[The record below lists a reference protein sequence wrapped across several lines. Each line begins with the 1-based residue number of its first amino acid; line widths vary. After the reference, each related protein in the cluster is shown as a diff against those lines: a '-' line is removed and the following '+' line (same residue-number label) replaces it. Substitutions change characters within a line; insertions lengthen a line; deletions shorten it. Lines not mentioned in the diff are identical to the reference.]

1 MPASLP
7 VHMLWISDSLS
18 RLARLSLASFL
29 ARGFTVTLWT
39 YDPRALAGCG
49 AVLRDAAEI
58 APRAGDMAALSSLI
72 RYKLMAEQGGL
83 WSDMDVVALA
93 EHPALPA
100 GPFVASEKRRPFR
113 HKEASA
119 TGDRLTQV
127 TNCFM
132 ANPAPR
138 AGDLWHRAHDA
149 VASLAPD
156 DRPWEST
163 GPHLLSRLMLEAPDP
178 AITILPPEAVDPVAW
193 WNVPAYFLEARD
205 PPPSPFMHM
214 YQSIWA
220 KRGVDAEAPFPAGS
234 LADRLWRAY
243 GL

>member
-1 MPASLP
+1 
-7 VHMLWISDSLS
+7 MLWISGELS

-39 YDPRALAGCG
+39 YDRPALAGSG

-58 APRAGDMAALSSLI
+58 APSAGDMAALSSLI
-72 RYKLMAEQGGL
+72 RYKLLATQGGI
-83 WSDMDVVALA
+83 WSDMDIAPCRYPDLPGRPLRRLRKA
-93 EHPALPA
+93 PA
-100 GPFVASEKRRPFR
+100 FRHREKRYRR
-113 HKEASA
+113 QAHL
-119 TGDRLTQV
+119 GDQLL
-127 TNCFM
+127 M

-138 AGDLWHRAHDA
+138 PGDLWHRAHDA
-149 VASLAPD
+149 VAALPAD

-178 AITILPPEAVDPVAW
+178 AIAILPPEAVDPVAW

-220 KRGVDAEAPFPAGS
+220 KRGVNAEAPFPVGS

>member
-1 MPASLP
+1 MPPSLS
-7 VHMLWISDSLS
+7 VHMLWISGELS

-39 YDPRALAGCG
+39 YDRPALAGSG

-58 APRAGDMAALSSLI
+58 APSAGDMAALSSLI
-72 RYKLMAEQGGL
+72 RYKLLATQGGI
-83 WSDMDVVALA
+83 WSDMDIVAMA
-93 EHPALPA
+93 AHPHLPA

-113 HKEASA
+113 HREASA

-132 ANPAPR
+132 ANPVPR
-138 AGDLWHRAHDA
+138 PGDLWHRAHDA
-149 VASLAPD
+149 VAALPAD

-163 GPHLLSRLMLEAPDP
+163 GPHLLSHLMLEAPDP
-178 AITILPPEAVDPVAW
+178 AIAILPPEAVDPVAW

-234 LADRLWRAY
+234 LAERLWRAY

>member
-1 MPASLP
+1 
-7 VHMLWISDSLS
+7 MLWISGELS
-18 RLARLSLASFL
+18 RLARLSLTSFL
-29 ARGFTVTLWT
+29 THGLKVTLWT
-39 YDPRALAGCG
+39 YDPRGFAGCG
-49 AVLRDAAEI
+49 AVLRDASEI
-58 APRAGDMAALSSLI
+58 APRTGDMAALSSLI
-72 RYKLMAEQGGL
+72 RYKLLAEKGGL
-83 WSDMDVVALA
+83 WSDMDVVALS
-93 EHPALPA
+93 PDPQLPS
-100 GPFVASEKRRPFR
+100 GPFIASEKRRPFR

-119 TGDRLTQV
+119 TGDGLTQV

-138 AGDLWHRAHDA
+138 PGDLWRRARDA
-149 VASLAPD
+149 VAALPRD
-156 DRPWEST
+156 DRPWESV

-178 AITILPPEAVDPVAW
+178 EIAILPPEAVDPVAW

-234 LADRLWRAY
+234 LAERLWRAY